1 VVKKRKNTA
10 ARRRTG
16 VKPVQDTVALR
27 KTREDQQIDEGSPV
41 FGRPTAGVYID
52 ADTSLRNDTVWAC
65 VRYLS
70 QTVAQLPARVMR
82 DQGRYSERVMSHP
95 VVNVMT
101 WRSNPELSPFQL
113 KETLT
118 AWAVMRGN
126 GIAEIERDDTG
137 RVLALWPIHPD
148 RVTFKRDLVTD
159 ELVYEINNGRAG
171 TVYLTGRDVFHLR
184 GFGNGP
190 IGLSVVEHAAESI
203 GWAQATELFGAAFF
217 GNGLNTSGAIEGAG
231 SLNDDG
237 QKRLSAQIARRHGG
251 PRKSHLPLYLDKSMK
266 WVPTSVK
273 PNEAQFIEAMQHQV
287 ETICRWFG
295 VPPQKVG
302 HLLRM
307 TFNNVEQL
315 SIEVVVDSIT
325 PWAIRW
331 EEEANFKLFG
341 QNRNSLFM
349 KLEMK
354 GLLRG
359 AFKERQEGLQIQR
372 RNGIINQEDW
382 REIED
387 YGPSGAEGSE
397 KYIVEGNMTT
407 LERLGE
413 EPEAVPPAPA
423 PAPSS
428 NDNSED
434 DTPDAPQMARIATR
448 LAQARVMLNAA

>member
-1 VVKKRKNTA
+1 MISWLSNVWA
-10 ARRRTG
+10 A
-16 VKPVQDTVALR
+16 R
-27 KTREDQQIDEGSPV
+27 KTREDQQIDEGAPV

-101 WRSNPELSPFQL
+101 WRANPELSPFQL

-137 RVLALWPIHPD
+137 RVMALWPIHPD
-148 RVTFKRDLVTD
+148 RVGFERNLTTD
-159 ELVYEINNGRAG
+159 ELIYKINNGRNG

-190 IGLSVVEHAAESI
+190 VGLSIVEHAAESI

-237 QKRLSAQIARRHGG
+237 QKRLNAQIAKRHGG
-251 PRKSHLPLYLDKSMK
+251 PRKAHVPLFLDKAMK

-413 EPEAVPPAPA
+413 EPEPVSVAPEPPATLA
-423 PAPSS
+423 
-428 NDNSED
+428 NDPED

>member
-1 VVKKRKNTA
+1 MVSKRSAKGN
-10 ARRRTG
+10 RRRNAA
-16 VKPVQDTVALR
+16 PEPRQDVAVR
-27 KTREDQQIDEGSPV
+27 KTREDRNIDEGSPSYA
-41 FGRPTAGVYID
+41 RPSAGVYID

-82 DQGRYSERVMSHP
+82 DRGRYSERVMSHP

-101 WRSNPELSPFQL
+101 WRANPELSPFQL

-148 RVTFKRDLVTD
+148 RVQFKRDLVTD
-159 ELVYEINNGRAG
+159 ELVYEINNGTNG
-171 TVYLTGRDVFHLR
+171 TVYLSGRDVFHLR

-190 IGLSVVEHAAESI
+190 VGLSIVEHAAESI

-231 SLNDDG
+231 NLSEPG
-237 QKRLSAQIARRHGG
+237 QALLRAQIAKRHGG
-251 PRKSHLPLYLDKSMK
+251 PRKSHVPLFLDKAMK

-331 EEEANFKLFG
+331 EEEANYKLFG

-349 KLEMK
+349 KLELK

-372 RNGIINQEDW
+372 RNGIINQDDW

-387 YGPSGAEGSE
+387 YGPSGAEGAD
-397 KYIVEGNMTT
+397 KYMVEENMTT

-413 EPEAVPPAPA
+413 EPPDPVASPVSAPA
-423 PAPSS
+423 
-428 NDNSED
+428 NDDGED
-434 DTPDAPQMARIATR
+434 DMPDAGQMARIATR
-448 LAQARVMLNAA
+448 LAQARVMLNAS

>member
-1 VVKKRKNTA
+1 MKKRKSNA
-10 ARRRTG
+10 IRRQSAVRPT
-16 VKPVQDTVALR
+16 QDVVALR
-27 KTREDQQIDEGSPV
+27 KTREDTHIDEGNPSYA
-41 FGRPTAGVYID
+41 RPTAGVYIN
-52 ADTSLRNDTVWAC
+52 ADTSLRNDAVWAC

-82 DQGRYSERVMSHP
+82 DRGTFSERVMLHP
-95 VVNVMT
+95 IVDVMT
-101 WRSNPELSPFQL
+101 WRTNPELSPFQL

-126 GIAEIERDDTG
+126 GIAEIERVNG
-137 RVLALWPIHPD
+137 RVVALWPIHPD
-148 RVTFKRDLVTD
+148 RVNFDRDVVTD
-159 ELVYEINNGRAG
+159 ELIYRINNGTHGEAKLYG
-171 TVYLTGRDVFHLR
+171 QDVFHLR

-190 IGLSVVEHAAESI
+190 VGLSVIEHAAESI
-203 GWAQATELFGAAFF
+203 GWAQATELFGASFF
-217 GNGLNTSGAIEGAG
+217 GNGLNTSGVIEGAG
-231 SLNDDG
+231 NLSEPG
-237 QKRLSAQIARRHGG
+237 QALLRAQIAKRHGG
-251 PRKSHLPLYLDKSMK
+251 PRKSHVPLFLDKNMK
-266 WVPTSVK
+266 WAPTSVK
-273 PNEAQFIEAMQHQV
+273 PNEAQFVEAMQHQV

-325 PWAIRW
+325 PWAMRW
-331 EEEANFKLFG
+331 EEEANYKLFG

-349 KLEMK
+349 KLELK

-372 RNGIINQEDW
+372 RNGIINQADW

-387 YGPSGAEGSE
+387 YGPSGADGAD

-407 LERLGE
+407 LDRLGE
-413 EPEAVPPAPA
+413 EPPEPVASPVSAPA
-423 PAPSS
+423 
-428 NDNSED
+428 NDDGED
-434 DTPDAPQMARIATR
+434 DMPDAGQMARIATR
-448 LAQARVMLNAA
+448 LAQARVMLNAS

>member
-1 VVKKRKNTA
+1 MISWLSNVWA
-10 ARRRTG
+10 A
-16 VKPVQDTVALR
+16 R
-27 KTREDQQIDEGSPV
+27 KTREDRHIDEGNPSYA
-41 FGRPTAGVYID
+41 RPSAGVYIN

-82 DQGRYSERVMSHP
+82 DRGRYSERVMSHP
-95 VVNVMT
+95 IVNVMT
-101 WRSNPELSPFQL
+101 WRANPELSPFQL

-148 RVTFKRDLVTD
+148 RVQFKRDLVTD
-159 ELVYEINNGRAG
+159 ELIYEINNGTNG
-171 TVYLTGRDVFHLR
+171 TIYLSGRDVFHLR

-190 IGLSVVEHAAESI
+190 VGLSIVEHAAESI

-231 SLNDDG
+231 NLNESG
-237 QKRLSAQIARRHGG
+237 QALLRAQIAKRHGG
-251 PRKSHLPLYLDKSMK
+251 PRKSHVPLFLDKAMK

-273 PNEAQFIEAMQHQV
+273 PDEAQFVETMQHQV

-387 YGPSGAEGSE
+387 YGPSGADGSD

-407 LERLGE
+407 LEQVGE
-413 EPEAVPPAPA
+413 EPEVAAPTVTPA
-423 PAPSS
+423 
-428 NDNSED
+428 NDDNED
-434 DTPDAPQMARIATR
+434 DMPDAGQMARIATR
-448 LAQARVMLNAA
+448 LAQARVMLNAS